1 MTSIA
6 HEKPTTATAASV
18 ERAVFVTDDER
29 RSRIARRLAFAALG
43 VATLWLAALAV
54 GMLGLGRLPGVSLP
68 LPGVAAKAKQPEQRP
83 SPQPPVRNK
92 AIETT
97 RPAARPSSAAVVHT
111 SAATPA
117 TTPRSSAQ
125 ASAAATRR
133 AKGPARRR
141 AAARGATAVP
151 PPTQPAT
158 ARRVAR
164 GLDRRGL
171 TAPRG
176 QTQKAAAAPKTTARG
191 QTKTPKGQ
199 VKQAD
204 TTQPAPQPQPAP
216 PGQQKPDKPPAK
228 A

>member
-6 HEKPTTATAASV
+6 QEKPATATAASV
-18 ERAVFVTDDER
+18 ERAVFVTDDDR

-43 VATLWLAALAV
+43 VATFWLAALAV
-54 GMLGLGRLPGVSLP
+54 GMLGLGGLPGVSLP
-68 LPGVAAKAKQPEQRP
+68 LPGVANAKQQEQRP
-83 SPQPPVRNK
+83 STQPPLRNTSIESTTPLVRSN
-92 AIETT
+92 A
-97 RPAARPSSAAVVHT
+97 AAVVHT
-111 SAATPA
+111 SATTPA
-117 TTPRSSAQ
+117 TAPRSRGQ
-125 ASAAATRR
+125 ASAAAARQ

-141 AAARGATAVP
+141 AAAPVRTSVP
-151 PPTQPAT
+151 PPAQPVT

-176 QTQKAAAAPKTTARG
+176 RTQKAAAAPKTTARG

-204 TTQPAPQPQPAP
+204 AAQPAPQPQPAP
-216 PGQQKPDKPPAK
+216 PGQQNPDKPPPK

>member
-6 HEKPTTATAASV
+6 QEKPATATAASV
-18 ERAVFVTDDER
+18 ERAVFVTDDDR

-68 LPGVAAKAKQPEQRP
+68 LPGVAKAKQQEQRP
-83 SPQPPVRNK
+83 STQPPVRNTS
-92 AIETT
+92 IESTT
-97 RPAARPSSAAVVHT
+97 PLVRSNAAAVVHT

-117 TTPRSSAQ
+117 TTPRARAQ
-125 ASAAATRR
+125 ASAAAPRQ
-133 AKGPARRR
+133 AKGPGRRR
-141 AAARGATAVP
+141 AAAPVRTAVP
-151 PPTQPAT
+151 QPAT

-176 QTQKAAAAPKTTARG
+176 QTQKAAAAPKTTARD

-204 TTQPAPQPQPAP
+204 AAQAAPQPQPAP
-216 PGQQKPDKPPAK
+216 PGQQKPDKPPPK